1 MNFSTETNNAL
12 RVVFELSLKYEENQI
27 FLESI
32 ERTLFIS
39 NKQLDYILE
48 ILKEN
53 KIIELYEK
61 RKEKICTLLI
71 APKDIKVSQIIRL
84 FEPINQRET
93 NDSKPRYIKEI
104 DSIIYREIWQE
115 FERKIENIFG
125 NIYFDKLIE
134 QYRNTYS
141 FMLNI

>member
-12 RVVFELSLKYEENQI
+12 RVVFELSLKYEENQS

-39 NKQLDYILE
+39 NKQLEYILE

-53 KIIELYEK
+53 RIIELYER
-61 RKEKICTLLI
+61 RKEKVCRLLI
-71 APKDIKVSQIIRL
+71 MPSEIKVSQIIRI
-84 FEPINQRET
+84 FEPLNQRET

-104 DSIIYREIWQE
+104 DSIIYREIWEE
-115 FERKIENIFG
+115 FERKIEDIFG

-134 QYRNTYS
+134 KYRNTYS